1 MHGTG
6 QFTALNALGG
16 GGAVVTVE
24 GRRLDAEALWS
35 TVEARSVAAIA
46 IVGDAFAK
54 PMLAALAAHPGR
66 WDLSCCRLIVS
77 SGVLWSPP
85 VKQAL
90 LQQLPHAVL
99 MDSFGSSEAV
109 GFGVELTT
117 RGSRVELGRFRIGP
131 SCKVFTP
138 EGHEVTPGS
147 EECGYIARSGP
158 IPVGYYK
165 DERKTAETWQ
175 TIGGVRWSIPGDWCR
190 VNADGTLELLGRGSV
205 CINTAGEKVHPE
217 EVEETSVGRSPS
229 GKADYKRAKALAL
242 EALGLAG

>member
-1 MHGTG
+1 MVLGEAPSESVAEQRDRILAPGRAQRLLPGCPLMHGTG

-54 PMLAALAAHPGR
+54 RMLAALAAHPGR

-90 LQQLPHAVL
+90 LRHLPHAVL

-117 RGSRVELGRFRIGP
+117 RGSRVELGRFRIAPGERRRNPRAPRPRLGVHQHSRGEGP
-131 SCKVFTP
+131 SGP
-138 EGHEVTPGS
+138 PSLRQGGLQAREGARAGGTRPGGLSEVSCPQGDESHHRPG
-147 EECGYIARSGP
+147 R
-158 IPVGYYK
+158 
-165 DERKTAETWQ
+165 
-175 TIGGVRWSIPGDWCR
+175 IG
-190 VNADGTLELLGRGSV
+190 
-205 CINTAGEKVHPE
+205 
-217 EVEETSVGRSPS
+217 
-229 GKADYKRAKALAL
+229 
-242 EALGLAG
+242 